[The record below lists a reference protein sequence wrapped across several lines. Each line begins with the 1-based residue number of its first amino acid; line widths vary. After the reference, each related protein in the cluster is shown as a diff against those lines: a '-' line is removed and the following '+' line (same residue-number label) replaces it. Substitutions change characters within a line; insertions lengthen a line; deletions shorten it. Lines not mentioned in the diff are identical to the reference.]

1 MSFPYQFAPSDRTQN
16 QGVIP
21 QNSSPVKPTPKIDPD
36 LAAKIN
42 NIIRDT
48 FGNDS
53 DFRKSFLI
61 TATSQGCLAFFAKK
75 FVHWFF
81 KADILEEIA
90 KDVAQTKSQ
99 RPLEENSRGRKG
111 LMESTSGTNF
121 KTTDSI
127 ASNILLYPELR
138 SVPPRFVTPL
148 RQEYLDLKDQMIK
161 SLTSKP
167 ESLASLSDA
176 VLLQRYLG
184 KNNTPKANE
193 LANRFYQLAEQ
204 ERKGELD
211 IISDADILHD
221 ADLP

>member
-1 MSFPYQFAPSDRTQN
+1 MSFPYQYAPYDRTQN

-42 NIIRDT
+42 SIIRDK
-48 FGNDS
+48 FGDD

-75 FVHWFF
+75 FVSWFF
-81 KADILEEIA
+81 KADILEEIE

-99 RPLEENSRGRKG
+99 RRVDANSQGG
-111 LMESTSGTNF
+111 MLHSTSGMNFNTTN
-121 KTTDSI
+121 SI
-127 ASNILLYPELR
+127 ASNILYPELT
-138 SVPPRFVTPL
+138 STSTPPRFITPL

-167 ESLASLSDA
+167 ESLASLSNA
-176 VLLQRYLG
+176 TLLQRYLS